1 MQKKGYVSFVL
12 HAHLPFIHHPES
24 NDYLEESWLY
34 EAISETYIPLLKN
47 FKKLVDEGV
56 NFRITMSMTPPL
68 LSMLDNKLLQQKYIN
83 YLENLIE
90 LSEKEIKRTTFN
102 EKMNNLSKY
111 YYERYSEDLRLFR
124 DEFKCDLISQFKH
137 FQDIGVLEIITC
149 GATHGYF
156 PILYVN
162 EKTVRAQIAVGVQ
175 TYERYF
181 GKKPRGIW
189 LPECGYVPE
198 ADKYLREFGVDYA
211 IVESHGVLY
220 ANPTPI
226 YGTLAPIVSPQGFT
240 VFGRDMESSRQVWSS
255 INGYPGDYN
264 YRDFYRD
271 IGYEADYNYIKPY
284 IAHNGVRVHTG
295 IKYHRITGDT
305 DNKDIYDIQWAKDSA
320 ERQAGH
326 FLNSR
331 TEQIENASHYMNK
344 PPIVLCPY
352 DAELYG
358 HWWYEGPYWLY
369 ILFKKIYYDE
379 CNFEL
384 ITPSEYMDKY
394 PEIQQCQPCRSS
406 WGANGYSEV
415 WLNPSNDY
423 AHKHL
428 HTAGDRMCELAYK
441 FRDSYDTLNNLDN
454 QIKELKKEKKPIT
467 SITSSSKYRNTKLQ
481 VRALNQAARELLL
494 AQSSDWLFIITNN
507 TMVDYAHRRIKDHIG
522 RFTRLYNELNSGK
535 IDRKFLSEIEEKDS
549 VFPNIDYR
557 IYL

>member
-1 MQKKGYVSFVL
+1 MQKKGFVSFVL

-34 EAISETYIPLLKN
+34 EAISETYIPLLRN

-111 YYERYSEDLRLFR
+111 YYERYSDDLRLFR

-271 IGYEADYNYIKPY
+271 IGYEADYDYIKPY

-344 PPIVLCPY
+344 PPIILCPY

-384 ITPSEYMDKY
+384 ITPSEYMDRY

-428 HTAGDRMCELAYK
+428 HTAGDRMCELAYN
-441 FRDSYDTLNNLDN
+441 FRDSYDVLNSLNN
-454 QIKELKKEKKPIT
+454 QIKELKKDKKPIT
-467 SITSSSKYRNTKLQ
+467 PITSSSKYRNTKLQ

-535 IDRKFLSEIEEKDS
+535 IDRKFLSEIEEKDC
-549 VFPNIDYR
+549 VFPDIDYR